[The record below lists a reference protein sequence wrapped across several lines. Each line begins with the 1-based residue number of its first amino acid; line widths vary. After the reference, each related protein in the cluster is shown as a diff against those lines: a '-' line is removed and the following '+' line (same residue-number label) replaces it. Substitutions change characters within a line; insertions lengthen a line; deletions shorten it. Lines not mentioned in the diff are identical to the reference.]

1 MSPPPA
7 DHPPPAGGGNK
18 PSLGFIFGALLAA
31 YLASFVIDALGMS
44 IARNTRVL
52 LMVAVAAALFMAS
65 KTNK

>member
-31 YLASFVIDALGMS
+31 YLASFVIEALGVA
-44 IARNTRVL
+44 IARHTRVL
-52 LMVAVAAALFMAS
+52 LMVVVAAALFMHS
-65 KTNK
+65 KINK